1 VESAVSQF
9 AGDIGS
15 VAICAST
22 LLLIAVMFAIEFG
35 QEYIFSDAQK
45 IFRTSLKYQFATT
58 VVLFQL
64 IMLFGILRAS
74 AFIYFQF

>member
-1 VESAVSQF
+1 
-9 AGDIGS
+9 
-15 VAICAST
+15 
-22 LLLIAVMFAIEFG
+22 MFAIEFG